1 LKQHKP
7 WFGEECLGFLDER
20 KQVKMQWLQDTNKSN
35 VDNLNTVRHFTKK
48 KKENQKAKIH
58 ELESN
63 RKIKK
68 CRTRV

>member
-1 LKQHKP
+1 
-7 WFGEECLGFLDER
+7 
-20 KQVKMQWLQDTNKSN
+20 MQWLQDTNKSN